1 MKAKNLHLVLVLFF
15 GISLVADAQPSLK
28 LWYDKPA
35 TQWVEALPVGNGRI
49 GGMIFGGVEK
59 ELIQLNESTLY
70 SGGPVK
76 RNINPGAHTYLPQI
90 DAGLIHR
97 VLPAFGRFSNQSKF

>member
-1 MKAKNLHLVLVLFF
+1 MARLYFTTFLLLCFVNFIKAQDN
-15 GISLVADAQPSLK
+15 LK
-28 LWYDKPA
+28 LWYNKPA
-35 TQWVEALPVGNGRI
+35 EVWVEALPVGNGKL

-76 RNINPGAHTYLPQI
+76 KSIDPGASAYLPQVREAWLK
-90 DAGLIHR
+90 DEDYSRANDLTKKM
-97 VLPAFGRFSNQSKF
+97 Q